1 MIAAL
6 LPIIGSVIDK
16 VIPDVAGREK
26 AKTDMEAALVANAN
40 AINLAIQDVNK
51 AEAQHRSLFVA
62 GWRPFCGWIAASG
75 FGWVYVVNPILAWV
89 LALMGS
95 DVVLPQIDTAPL
107 MELLVAMLGLGG
119 LRTFEKLKGLT
130 K

>member
-51 AEAQHRSLFVA
+51 AEAQHRSIFVA
-62 GWRPFCGWIAASG
+62 GWRPFVGWCCAAG
-75 FGWVYVVNPILAWV
+75 FAWAFVGQPVATWILV
-89 LALMGS
+89 LMEIEADLP
-95 DVVLPQIDTAPL
+95 DVDTAPL
-107 MELLVAMLGLGG
+107 TEMLFGMLGMAGM
-119 LRTFEKLKGLT
+119 RSWEKSRGLT